1 MYYEVYEVI
10 ISTDKQFV
18 AEGSSLEHILLT
30 DTVYK
35 ALKFEYFGDKTMGF
49 LRKAREVHAPRK
61 FKVVTVP
68 KDIF

>member
-49 LRKAREVHAPRK
+49 LRKN
-61 FKVVTVP
+61 F
-68 KDIF
+68 

>member
-1 MYYEVYEVI
+1 MTFGGYEVI
-10 ISTDKQFV
+10 LSTDKQFV
-18 AEGSSLEHILLT
+18 AEGSDLGHILLT

-35 ALKFEYFGDKTMGF
+35 ALKFESLGNKTVEF
-49 LRKAREVHAPRK
+49 LKKAREVHTSQK